1 MLLAELSFNMTRALR
16 TLRAPVIALLAI
28 ELLDELVFGAREAA
42 WPAFRAELD
51 LSYTQIGLLLSV
63 PTYSSALLEPVFG
76 VLGDSRWRRAVVVAG
91 GIGMATALAL
101 VAAAPGF
108 VVLLV
113 AFALLFPSTGAFVS
127 LSQATLMDLEPERR
141 ELNMTRWSIAG
152 GVGAFAGPLLLVLFT
167 AIGAG
172 WRGLFGTF
180 AVLAL
185 ALTALAA
192 ATHSR
197 VQAHAGRPS
206 LRTALAALRRP
217 LVARWLVLLEFA
229 DLLLDVLLGYV
240 ALYLVDEAG
249 ASAQVGGLGVAVWTG
264 AGLVGGLG
272 VIVLLRR
279 VDGLRYLRASAV
291 ATLVLFP
298 AFLLVHGAPAKLVLL
313 AVVGLATA
321 GWYSIPK
328 ARLYDALSGQSGAA
342 LTLGSVAGLIA
353 GTFPLAIGLVAERY
367 GIDVALWVLV
377 AGPIVLLLGVPRRRR
392 V

>member
-1 MLLAELSFNMTRALR
+1 MTRALR
-16 TLRAPVIALLAI
+16 GLRAPVIALLAI

-42 WPAFRAELD
+42 WPALRAELD
-51 LSYTQIGLLLSV
+51 LSYAQIGLLLSA
-63 PTYSSALLEPVFG
+63 PTYSSAVLEPVFG
-76 VLGDSRWRRAVVVAG
+76 VLGDSRWRRTVVVCG
-91 GIGMATALAL
+91 GIGTAAALVL

-152 GVGAFAGPLLLVLFT
+152 GIGAFAGPVLLVLFT
-167 AIGAG
+167 AVGSG
-172 WRGLFGTF
+172 WRGLFATF

-185 ALTALAA
+185 ALTVLAA

-197 VQAHAGRPS
+197 VRAHAGRPS
-206 LRTALAALRRP
+206 LRAALEALRRP

-279 VDGLRYLRASAV
+279 VDGLRYLRASAL
-291 ATLVLFP
+291 AALILFP
-298 AFLLVHGAPAKLVLL
+298 AFLLVPGVPAKLVLL
-313 AVVGLATA
+313 AAVGLATA

-328 ARLYDALSGQSGAA
+328 ARLYDSLSGQSGAA
-342 LTLGSVAGLIA
+342 LTLGSIAGLIA
-353 GTFPLAIGLVAERY
+353 GTFPLAIGLVAQRY

-377 AGPIVLLLGVPRRRR
+377 AGPVVLLLGVPRR
-392 V
+392 

>member
-1 MLLAELSFNMTRALR
+1 MRFDMTRALR
-16 TLRAPVIALLAI
+16 GLRAPVIALLAI

-42 WPAFRAELD
+42 WPAIREELD
-51 LSYTQIGLLLSV
+51 LSYVQIGLLLSV
-63 PTYSSALLEPVFG
+63 PTYSSAVLEPVFG
-76 VLGDSRWRRAVVVAG
+76 VLGDSRWRRAVVVVG
-91 GIGMATALAL
+91 GIAMATSLVL

-127 LSQATLMDLEPERR
+127 LSQATLMDLDPERR
-141 ELNMTRWSIAG
+141 ESNMTRWSIAG
-152 GVGAFAGPLLLVLFT
+152 GTGAVAGPVLLILFT
-167 AIGAG
+167 ALGGG
-172 WRGLFGTF
+172 WRALFATF

-185 ALTALAA
+185 GLTVIAA

-197 VQAHAGRPS
+197 VRAHTGRPS
-206 LRTALAALRRP
+206 VRAAFGAIRRP
-217 LVARWLVLLEFA
+217 LVVRWLVLLEFA

-249 ASAQVGGLGVAVWTG
+249 ASAQAGSLGVAVWTG

-272 VIVLLRR
+272 VIALLRR
-279 VDGLRYLRASAV
+279 VDGLRYLRASAL

-298 AFLLVHGAPAKLVLL
+298 AFLLVPGLPAKLALL

-342 LTLGSVAGLIA
+342 VTLGSLAGLIA

-367 GIDVALWVLV
+367 GIGAALWVLL
-377 AGPIVLLLGVPRRRR
+377 AGPLVLLIGVPRR
-392 V
+392 

>member
-1 MLLAELSFNMTRALR
+1 MTRALR
-16 TLRAPVIALLAI
+16 GLRAPLIALLAI

-42 WPAFRAELD
+42 WPTLREELD
-51 LSYTQIGLLLSV
+51 LSYAQIGLLLSV
-63 PTYSSALLEPVFG
+63 PAYASVLVEPVFG
-76 VLGDSRWRRAVVVAG
+76 VLGDSRWRRVVVVGG
-91 GIGMATALAL
+91 GIGTATALAL

-127 LSQATLMDLEPERR
+127 LSQATLMDVEPRRR

-152 GVGAFAGPLLLVLFT
+152 GVGAFGGPLLFVLFT
-167 AIGAG
+167 QVDGG
-172 WRGLFGTF
+172 WRALFATF

-185 ALTALAA
+185 ALTAVAA

-197 VQAHAGRPS
+197 VHSHAGRPS
-206 LRTALAALRRP
+206 LRGTFAGLRRP
-217 LVARWLVLLEFA
+217 LVVRWLVLLEFA

-249 ASAQVGGLGVAVWTG
+249 ASAQVGALGVAVWTG

-272 VIVLLRR
+272 VIALLRR
-279 VDGLRYLRASAV
+279 VDGLRYLRASAL
-291 ATLVLFP
+291 AALVLFP
-298 AFLLVHGAPAKLVLL
+298 AFLLVPGVPAKLVLL
-313 AVVGLATA
+313 TALGLATA

-342 LTLGSVAGLIA
+342 LTLGSIAGLIA
-353 GTFPLAIGLVAERY
+353 ATFPLAVGLVAQRY
-367 GIDVALWVLV
+367 GIDVALWVLL
-377 AGPIVLLLGVPRRRR
+377 AGPLALLVGAPRR
-392 V
+392 

>member
-1 MLLAELSFNMTRALR
+1 MLFAELAFNVTRALR
-16 TLRAPVIALLAI
+16 ALRGPVIALLTI

-42 WPAFRAELD
+42 WPAVRDELD
-51 LSYTQIGLLLSV
+51 LSYVQIGVLLSV

-76 VLGDSRWRRAVVVAG
+76 VLGDSRWRRTVVIGG
-91 GIGMATALAL
+91 GIGTATALTL
-101 VAAAPGF
+101 VAGAPGF

-113 AFALLFPSTGAFVS
+113 AFTLLFPSTGAFAS

-152 GVGAFAGPLLLVLFT
+152 GVGAVAGPLLLVLFT
-167 AIGAG
+167 AVGAG
-172 WRGLFGTF
+172 WRGLFATF

-185 ALTALAA
+185 ALTVLAG

-197 VQAHAGRPS
+197 LRPPAGRPS
-206 LRTALAALRRP
+206 VRAALAGLRRP
-217 LVARWLVLLEFA
+217 LVARWLVLLESA

-240 ALYLVDEAG
+240 ALYLVDQAG
-249 ASAQVGGLGVAVWTG
+249 ASGQLGSLGVAVWTG

-272 VIVLLRR
+272 VIALLRR
-279 VDGLRYLRASAV
+279 VDGLGYLRASAL
-291 ATLVLFP
+291 ATLLLFP
-298 AFLLVHGAPAKLVLL
+298 AFLLVPGVPAKLVLL
-313 AVVGLATA
+313 AAVGLATA

-367 GIDVALWVLV
+367 GIDVALWLLL
-377 AGPIVLLLGVPRRRR
+377 AGPLALVIGVPRR
-392 V
+392 

>member
-1 MLLAELSFNMTRALR
+1 VTRVLR
-16 TLRAPVIALLAI
+16 GMRAPVIALLAI

-42 WPAFRAELD
+42 WPALREELN
-51 LSYTQIGLLLSV
+51 LSYAQIGLLLSV
-63 PTYSSALLEPVFG
+63 PMYSSALLEPVFG
-76 VLGDSRWRRAVVVAG
+76 VLGDSRWRRVVVVGG
-91 GIGMATALAL
+91 GIGVATALAL
-101 VAAAPGF
+101 VAGAPGF

-152 GVGAFAGPLLLVLFT
+152 GVGAVAGPVLLVVFT
-167 AIGAG
+167 TVGLG
-172 WRGLFGTF
+172 WRGLFATF

-185 ALTALAA
+185 VLTFLAA

-197 VQAHAGRPS
+197 VHAHAGRPS
-206 LRTALAALRRP
+206 FRAALAAIRRP
-217 LVARWLVLLEFA
+217 LVARWLILLEFA

-272 VIVLLRR
+272 VIALLRR
-279 VDGLRYLRASAV
+279 VDGLRYLRASALV
-291 ATLVLFP
+291 ALVLFP
-298 AFLLVHGAPAKLVLL
+298 AFLLVPGLPAKLVLL
-313 AVVGLATA
+313 ALVGLATA

-342 LTLGSVAGLIA
+342 LTLGSVAGLVA

-367 GIDVALWVLV
+367 GIEVALWLLV
-377 AGPIVLLLGVPRRRR
+377 AGPLVLLLGVPRR
-392 V
+392 

>member
-1 MLLAELSFNMTRALR
+1 MTRALR
-16 TLRAPVIALLAI
+16 GLRAPVIALLAI

-42 WPAFRAELD
+42 WPAVREELD
-51 LSYTQIGLLLSV
+51 LSYAQIGLLLSV
-63 PTYSSALLEPVFG
+63 PMYASVVLEPVFG
-76 VLGDSRWRRAVVVAG
+76 VLGDSRWRRTVVVGG
-91 GIGMATALAL
+91 GIGTALALTL

-152 GVGAFAGPLLLVLFT
+152 GVGAFAGPVLLVLFT
-167 AIGAG
+167 AVGGG
-172 WRGLFGTF
+172 WRELFASF

-185 ALTALAA
+185 ALTAVA
-192 ATHSR
+192 ATTHAR

-206 LRTALAALRRP
+206 PRAAFVALRRP

-249 ASAQVGGLGVAVWTG
+249 ASAQVGSLGVVVWTG
-264 AGLVGGLG
+264 AGLAGGLG
-272 VIVLLRR
+272 VIVLLRH
-279 VDGLRYLRASAV
+279 VDGLRYLRASAL
-291 ATLVLFP
+291 AALGLYP
-298 AFLLVHGAPAKLVLL
+298 AFLLVPGVPAKLVLL
-313 AVVGLATA
+313 AAVGLATA

-328 ARLYDALSGQSGAA
+328 ARLYDALTGQSGAA
-342 LTLGSVAGLIA
+342 LTLGSIAGLIA
-353 GTFPLAIGLVAERY
+353 GTFPLAIGLVAQRY
-367 GIDVALWVLV
+367 GIDVALWFLL
-377 AGPIVLLLGVPRRRR
+377 AGPVVLLLGVPRRAG
-392 V
+392 